1 MTPRPT
7 ILALVLLL
15 VASLVGG
22 ACGVPANDGPQAIS
36 PANLPAG
43 LLDPNPGTST
53 TVPGSPGTTPVPV
66 YFIVRDGDV
75 DRLTEVT
82 REVAEPTMP
91 AARIG
96 ALFSQPTADEA
107 DAGITSS
114 IPADLVLLQDP
125 VLDEETGVL
134 TIDLSSELFDIQS
147 AELTRAVAQIVFTV
161 TQLTDVLKVRFLVE
175 GEATPVPDDD
185 GVEKED
191 PVSKADYRSLD
202 PDA

>member
-1 MTPRPT
+1 MTTRRR
-7 ILALVLLL
+7 VHVVGLLL
-15 VASLVGG
+15 VASVLGG
-22 ACGVPANDGPQAIS
+22 ACGVPADDGPQAIA

-53 TVPGSPGTTPVPV
+53 TLQGSPSTTPVPV

-75 DRLTEVT
+75 DRLAEVT
-82 REVAEPTMP
+82 REVTEPTLP
-91 AARIG
+91 ASRIG

-147 AELTRAVAQIVFTV
+147 AELTRAVAQIVYTV
-161 TQLTDVLKVRFLVE
+161 TQLADVLKVRFLVE

-185 GVEKED
+185 GVEKKD
-191 PVSKADYRSLD
+191 PVGKPDYRSLD

>member
-43 LLDPNPGTST
+43 LLDPNPGTS
-53 TVPGSPGTTPVPV
+53 TTPVPV

-191 PVSKADYRSLD
+191 AVSKADYRSLD

>member
-1 MTPRPT
+1 MSRRTV
-7 ILALVLLL
+7 LAVVVLT
-15 VASLVGG
+15 ASLLGA
-22 ACGVPANDGPQAIS
+22 ACGVPANDGPQAIA
-36 PANLPAG
+36 PENLPAG

-53 TVPGSPGTTPVPV
+53 TVASSPTTTAIAV

-82 REVAEPTMP
+82 RDVAEPTLP
-91 AARIG
+91 SGRIG
-96 ALFSQPTADEA
+96 ALFSQPTAEEA

-114 IPADLVLLQDP
+114 IPADLVLLHEP

-147 AELTRAVAQIVFTV
+147 AELTRAVAQIVYTV
-161 TQLTDVLKVRFLVE
+161 TELADVLKVRFLVE
-175 GEATPVPDDD
+175 GEPTTVPNDD

-191 PVSKADYRSLD
+191 PVGKADYRSLA
-202 PDA
+202 PGA